1 MQFPSKLVEEA
12 VLEIAKLPG
21 IGKKTA
27 LRLAMHLLKS
37 APEDT
42 KSLTFA
48 LSDLRAN
55 TKYCHKCHS
64 ISDDILCNICS
75 SINRDNSTICL
86 VEDTKDVLTIE
97 NTNQYFGLYH
107 VLGGVIAPI
116 DGIGPN
122 ELNINT
128 LLQRVVENTKIK
140 EVILALSATME
151 GDTTA
156 FYITKKLNDLG
167 IKVSSIARGIPIGG
181 EIEYADELT
190 LGRSIVDRIAYNV

>member
-37 APEDT
+37 NPEET

-48 LSDLRAN
+48 LSDLRTN
-55 TKYCHKCHS
+55 VKYCNKCHS
-64 ISDDILCNICS
+64 ISDDILCRICS

-86 VEDTKDVLTIE
+86 VEETKDVLTVE

-107 VLGGVIAPI
+107 VLGGIIAPI
-116 DGIGPN
+116 EGVGPN
-122 ELNINT
+122 DLNIDS
-128 LLQRVVENTKIK
+128 LLERIVDNSKIK
-140 EVILALSATME
+140 EVILALSSTME

-156 FYITKKLNDLG
+156 FYITKKLNQLG
-167 IKVSSIARGIPIGG
+167 IKVTNIARGIPIGG

-190 LGRSIVDRIAYNV
+190 LGRSIVNRISYEI